1 MKTSTKAVCKVLA
14 GALLTAATT
23 LTAFAQSWPTQP
35 IRMVVPYP
43 PGGASDFTGRLY
55 ADRLGAFLG
64 QPVVV
69 ENKAGAGGDIGA
81 QYVASS
87 APDGYTLLMG
97 AVGSHAINSKLPGRD
112 PKYKFPGDFAGISM
126 GTSTPLAVVVR
137 SSLPVKNIQELIAL
151 AKQGPG
157 TLTFGSAGVGSSQHM
172 VGEKFQL
179 ETDTKLLHVPYK
191 GSGPAMTDLL
201 GGQVDIVF
209 ETTPTLL
216 PHIKSDKVRFLAVT
230 TASRV
235 PQLPDV
241 PTLKE
246 SGVKNF
252 DLSTRYALMAPKG
265 TPADILAKISNAMG
279 KIAQSDHVKNA
290 LLVQGA
296 VAQPTS
302 PAETDE
308 ALASEVAVWGEVIE
322 RAGID

>member
-1 MKTSTKAVCKVLA
+1 MKVSMKSVCRVMA
-14 GALLTAATT
+14 SALLATAAI
-23 LTAFAQSWPTQP
+23 TASARDWPSQP

-43 PGGASDFTGRLY
+43 PGGASDFAGRLY

-97 AVGSHAINSKLPGRD
+97 AVGSHAINSRLPGRN
-112 PKYKFPGDFAGISM
+112 PKYRFPEDFSGISM

-137 SSLPVKNIQELIAL
+137 SSLPVKNIQELVAL
-151 AKQGPG
+151 AKRQPG

-179 ETDTKLLHVPYK
+179 ETDTKFLHVPYR

-201 GGQVDIVF
+201 GGQVDVVF
-209 ETTPTLL
+209 ETMPALL
-216 PHIKSDKVRFLAVT
+216 PHADSDKVRFLAVT
-230 TASRV
+230 TANRV
-235 PQLPDV
+235 ARLPDT

-246 SGVKNF
+246 SGVKDF

-265 TPADILAKISNAMG
+265 TPSDVLAKISNAMRN
-279 KIAQSDHVKNA
+279 IAESDEVKKA
-290 LLVQGA
+290 LAAQGA
-296 VAQPTS
+296 IAEPTS

-308 ALASEVAVWGEVIE
+308 ALANEVSIWGNVID
-322 RAGID
+322 RAGIN